1 MLARRCRHRYR
12 PHLAVITAAS
22 NEEEIEKRLGSVVL
36 SSAALIS
43 IDNCTRDLGGEL
55 LCQLAERPLV
65 RIRILGRSEMPECEC
80 RTTIFATGNNVGFEG
95 DMVRRGLVCNLD
107 TLSERPELRQFQ
119 HDALR
124 QALENR
130 GPYVAA
136 PLTIIR
142 AYLTAGAP
150 QVCSTI

>member
-1 MLARRCRHRYR
+1 
-12 PHLAVITAAS
+12 
-22 NEEEIEKRLGSVVL
+22 
-36 SSAALIS
+36 
-43 IDNCTRDLGGEL
+43 
-55 LCQLAERPLV
+55 
-65 RIRILGRSEMPECEC
+65 
-80 RTTIFATGNNVGFEG
+80 EG

-119 HDALR
+119 HDPLR

-136 PLTIIR
+136 ALTIIR

-150 QVCSTI
+150 HGFRTLRGHAEWSRTGRGPLAWLGQAHPVGTGSTARREGPGPHDNP